1 MAKYST
7 GGAGGSA
14 GDTCELCGAE
24 DANLRT
30 TTVAGASLDVCADCS
45 SQHGEAPTSDS
56 SSDDGN
62 RSDQDRKRNAAQNA
76 ARIDDARKGDSTHW
90 EEDGTD
96 YEDDQLPYLV
106 SGYGKTLTKARQDAG
121 LQLEEL
127 ADDLDIDDADLLAVE
142 QGRATQAGV
151 GGSVI
156 AKLEDRLDI
165 DLAESR

>member
-7 GGAGGSA
+7 GGAGGNA
-14 GDTCELCGAE
+14 GGSCELCGTE
-24 DANLRT
+24 DADLRT
-30 TTVAGASLDVCADCS
+30 ANVAGAQLEVCADCA
-45 SQHGEAPTSDS
+45 QHGDDATGSADDS
-56 SSDDGN
+56 GGTDD
-62 RSDQDRKRNAAQNA
+62 SDRKRRAAQNA

-90 EEDGTD
+90 EEEGTD

-106 SGYGKTLTKARQDAG
+106 TDYGKRLTAARQDAG

-127 ADDLDIDDADLLAVE
+127 AEELDIDESDLLAVE

-156 AKLEDRLDI
+156 SELEDRLDVE
-165 DLAESR
+165 LAES